1 MARWPWL
8 TRRRQVDDD
17 LQGEIRS
24 HLTIDVQERVADGAD
39 RQSARHAAL
48 KAFGNV
54 TLTTE
59 AARSI
64 WRPWWMDGA
73 RDLLNDVRYA
83 TRVLAKSPGFSLIVI
98 AVLGLGIGLN
108 AAVFTLFKGLALEPL
123 PGVDGSAGLGFVMAQ
138 SSAGRPMP
146 LSYPDYQYLRDH
158 DRAFAGLAGSSMSM
172 FSLGLGNHG
181 ERVWG
186 EFVTGN
192 YFQLF
197 GVRAQLGRTLLPS
210 DEVAPGMHPVVV
222 VSDGLWRRAFGSD
235 PDIVGKTI
243 NLNAYP
249 LTVVGVTDPAFH
261 GAVVSL
267 DVEAFVPVMMVP
279 QLGSFGESPKA
290 DRLYDRKAPL
300 LFGFG
305 RLLPGTTLATASA
318 QAAVL
323 STRLAADAPLQDYS
337 QRVMVLPIW
346 RSPYGAQTYMLPAVI
361 VLGAMG
367 ALLLLIVCAN
377 VAGLVL
383 VRGVSRRGEI
393 AVRLALGASR
403 ARILRLLFI
412 ENLTLAVPGAC
423 AGLLLAWRALPLLWS
438 GAAGGAPGRMFLDVS
453 VDQLVIGFAVLASC
467 ASVLVFG
474 FIPALRSSRID
485 LVSVMKDDLSPR
497 PAARGRLSAALV
509 VSQVAVSL
517 LLLVGAGL
525 VARSLDAARHADA
538 GFDARNVTS
547 VTMDL
552 RPNGYDEA
560 RGRTFYQQLLD
571 AVRADEGIESASL
584 ATIYPLTTVDSAS
597 QKFVVEGYQPRRDE
611 DLIFLFNVVTPDY
624 FKTLRI
630 GLVTGREFDRRDD
643 QSAPQVAIVND
654 TLARRFWGNAANAI
668 GKRLR
673 LASGESRTVVGVARD
688 VKYARINEDA
698 RPYVYLPFLQSYTS
712 NMILHTRGSAGPVK
726 LLEQARGHLQ
736 TLDPNL
742 PILDAKS
749 LSEQTNSA
757 LGVFEIAARTLLIF
771 GVAAMALAAMGVYG
785 LVSYSVKQSTHDI
798 GIRMALGARRVD
810 VVRRFLGRGLQLG
823 AIGIAA
829 GIVASLVM
837 TRLLGTLLYG
847 VSATDAVSFATA
859 SAVLLGSTLVATL
872 IPAWRAART
881 DPMAALRHQ

>member
-1 MARWPWL
+1 VALFQWM
-8 TRRRQVDDD
+8 RRRRPVDHD
-17 LQGEIRS
+17 LQEEIYS
-24 HLTIDVQERVADGAD
+24 HLAMAAQDRVADGAD
-39 RQSARHAAL
+39 PETARLAARRE
-48 KAFGNV
+48 FGNV
-54 TLTTE
+54 TLATE
-59 AARSI
+59 ASQRIWSI
-64 WRPWWMDGA
+64 GWIEAA
-73 RDLLNDVRYA
+73 RDLLQDGRYA
-83 TRVLAKSPGFSLIVI
+83 VRLLPRSPGFSLIVI
-98 AVLGLGIGLN
+98 AVLALGIGLN
-108 AAVFTLFKGLALEPL
+108 AAVFTLFKGLALKPL
-123 PGVDGSAGLGFVMAQ
+123 PGVDGSAGLGVVMAQ
-138 SSAGRPMP
+138 TSAGRPMP

-172 FSLGLGNHG
+172 FSLGLGNRG

-186 EFVTGN
+186 EFVTGS

-197 GVRAQLGRTLLPS
+197 GVRARLGRTLLPS
-210 DEVAPGMHPVVV
+210 DEVAPGKHPVVV
-222 VSDGLWRRAFGSD
+222 ISDGLWRRAFGSD
-235 PDIVGKTI
+235 PDIVGKTV

-267 DVEAFVPVMMVP
+267 DVDAFVPLMMVP
-279 QLGSFGESPKA
+279 QLGLFNQAPKPGQ
-290 DRLYDRKAPL
+290 LYDRKVPL
-300 LFGFG
+300 LVVFG

-346 RSPYGAQTYMLPAVI
+346 RSPYGAQTYMLPAVV

-383 VRGVSRRGEI
+383 VRGISRRGEI

-412 ENLTLAVPGAC
+412 ENLVLAVPGA
-423 AGLLLAWRALPLLWS
+423 ALGLLLAWRALPLLWS

-453 VDQLVIGFAVLASC
+453 VDRIVIGFAVLSSC
-467 ASVLVFG
+467 ASALFFG
-474 FIPALRSSRID
+474 FIPALRSSRVD

-497 PAARGRLSAALV
+497 GAARGRFRAALV
-509 VSQVAVSL
+509 VAQVAVSL

-525 VARSLDAARHADA
+525 VARSLDAARRADA
-538 GFDARNVTS
+538 GFDPRNVTS
-547 VTMDL
+547 LTMDL

-560 RGRTFYQQLLD
+560 RGRAFYQQLLD
-571 AVRADEGIESASL
+571 TVRADDGIDSASL
-584 ATIYPLTTVDSAS
+584 AAIYPMTMVDSVS

-624 FKTLRI
+624 FRTLRI
-630 GLVTGREFDRRDD
+630 RLVTGREFDPRDD
-643 QSAPQVAIVND
+643 ASAPQVAIVND
-654 TLARRFWGNAANAI
+654 TLARRFWGSAPNAI

-673 LASGESRTVVGVARD
+673 LAAGESRTVVGVAGD
-688 VKYARINEDA
+688 VKYARINEDP
-698 RPYVYLPFLQSYTS
+698 RPFVYLPFLQSYTS

-726 LLEQARGHLQ
+726 LLEQARGHVQ

-742 PILDAKS
+742 PILEAKS
-749 LSEQTNSA
+749 LSEQTNAA
-757 LGVFEIAARTLLIF
+757 LGVFEMTARTLLIF
-771 GVAAMALAAMGVYG
+771 GVAAMGLAAMGIYG
-785 LVSYSVKQSTHDI
+785 LVSYTVKQSTHEI
-798 GIRMALGARRVD
+798 GIRMALGARRAD
-810 VVRRFLGRGLQLG
+810 VIMRFLGRGLRLG
-823 AIGIAA
+823 TIGAA
-829 GIVASLVM
+829 VGIVASLVV

-859 SAVLLGSTLVATL
+859 SVVVLGSVVVATL

-881 DPMAALRHQ
+881 NPMAALRHQ